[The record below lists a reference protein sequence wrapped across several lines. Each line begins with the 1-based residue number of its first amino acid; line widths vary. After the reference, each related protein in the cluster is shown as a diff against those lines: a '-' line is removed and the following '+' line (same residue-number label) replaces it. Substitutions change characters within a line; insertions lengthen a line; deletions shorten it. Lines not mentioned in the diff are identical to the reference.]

1 VSIDTLEQGVH
12 AGTVIDELLA
22 CGITHAVWLVDS
34 ETGSMYDALVA
45 AEQSGRLTTV
55 PVCREGEAIPL
66 AMGLLIG
73 GKRPVVIIQNTGL
86 FESGDALRGQA
97 IDYELPLVMLIGY
110 RGWRADAAA
119 IVDSAATF
127 LEPVLDAYRVPHWL
141 LQGHNVH
148 ELVRQ
153 AVDEAERRR
162 GPVAILVPGEWESQ
176 R

>member
-1 VSIDTLEQGVH
+1 MTTELAQHGV
-12 AGTVIDELLA
+12 AASAVIDELLA

-34 ETGSMYDALVA
+34 ETGSMYEALVA
-45 AEQSGRLTTV
+45 AEQAGRLETV

-73 GKRPVVIIQNTGL
+73 GKKPVVIIQNTGL

-97 IDYELPLVMLIGY
+97 IDYQLPILMLIGY
-110 RGWRADAAA
+110 RGYREDPAT
-119 IVDSAATF
+119 IVDSAATY

-141 LQGHNVH
+141 LQGNNVH
-148 ELVRQ
+148 QLVRQ
-153 AVDEAERRR
+153 AVAAAEERQ
-162 GPVAILVPGEWESQ
+162 GPVAILVPGEWEA

>member
-1 VSIDTLEQGVH
+1 
-12 AGTVIDELLA
+12 VIDELLA

-45 AEQSGRLTTV
+45 AERAGRLVTV

-73 GKRPVVIIQNTGL
+73 GKKPVIIIQNTGF

-97 IDYELPLVMLIGY
+97 IDYQLPLVMLIGY
-110 RGWRADAAA
+110 RGWRPDPAA
-119 IVDSAATF
+119 VNDSAATY

-141 LQGHNVH
+141 LSGNNVH
-148 ELVRQ
+148 RLVRD
-153 AVDEAERRR
+153 AVAAAEQRR
-162 GPVAILVPGEWESQ
+162 GPVAILVPGEWEA

>member
-1 VSIDTLEQGVH
+1 MTTDVAQGVA
-12 AGTVIDELLA
+12 AGSVIEELLA

-34 ETGSMYDALVA
+34 ETGSMYEALVA
-45 AEQSGRLTTV
+45 AEQSGRLKTV

-73 GKRPVVIIQNTGL
+73 GKKPAIIIQNTGF

-110 RGWRADAAA
+110 RGWRADRAA
-119 IVDSAATF
+119 INDSAATF
-127 LEPVLDAYRVPHWL
+127 LEPVLDAYGVPHWL
-141 LQGHNVH
+141 LSGHTVGQ
-148 ELVRQ
+148 LVRQ
-153 AVDEAERRR
+153 AVAAAEERR
-162 GPVAILVPGEWESQ
+162 GPVAILVPGEWEA